1 MDRPTSQGPPYRSS
15 TTFQLQQPG
24 AAGQNAGVVADG
36 RRSSAGPVTAAA
48 AAAGAQ
54 RGSATAAGYQQGQ
67 LGVPVQPA
75 PAARASTSSRQ
86 SAVPPAHRTSMLV
99 QLQQPTA
106 GGGSIVQPVT
116 HSNSMG

>member
-24 AAGQNAGVVADG
+24 AAGHNAGVVADG

-86 SAVPPAHRTSMLV
+86 SVVPPAHRTSMLV